1 MSIQLTLF
9 ALLVSIPSARATGW
23 DDFTD
28 DLATDLAP
36 LISLFGDRLSKQ
48 YLSESISIL
57 DNFIFAVSP
66 LGILTAVISAIR
78 ICGNASLRAFVGRA
92 QEGPGEAENELL
104 SCVSETTAELFNH
117 GGISRVLGRPRI
129 LEIIVWEEI
138 DPQTQQR
145 SYKIATLRDA
155 LQTGAWVAGE
165 GQWILDG
172 KEYFVELDIANLSLN
187 KGIARRSQG
196 WFYAAA
202 ALGFLLQ
209 VGVLIY
215 SAITV
220 FSYPSHFLKDG
231 SPVVDYAFPLFFS
244 GTMLLSIGM
253 FFCAFLI
260 QRSSAKCYIRPT
272 VPSKIYWLQ
281 PGDQDVG
288 DQTFGAYLAVNE
300 GSGGG
305 ASKDLLYIKSV
316 RSPIRSTERPLLAL
330 AVTTAVV
337 GFVTQFVGF
346 RGLHASVILAQVGS
360 TFLMSIVRASLRT
373 KRSESNESRFTDRE
387 TGLVSHRKQ
396 ELDCF
401 AFHLEGIRTFELVVN
416 EVSASPSQAHVNQT
430 SGTGSTN
437 QGAQKHSPG
446 TRAIQTRTRLAQLIS
461 EGSHDGMRWDDL
473 PIRQIAC
480 NLAKAITGTMDLFSE
495 WKHITKDTYSFD
507 LRFQCQAHNSG
518 NSNATNSVSETYPI
532 RLVRSEETLQWEI
545 DITALEAVL
554 GLWTWSL
561 IKTDPGYLQSELV
574 RAVGLNEKEASEED
588 TDLLFHKWMFRHIE
602 AQMVPAKVISFHNRR
617 FGLLL
622 HTSSNSK
629 SILAVRTN
637 VGVEVTAAQEI
648 YIKFLQSVL
657 REVTDFGG
665 HVELRAGSQSGY
677 MAFSSR
683 LDSLAAV
690 FTAERLG
697 LTEDALLC
705 IVPTLKHHSLL
716 PRLAGD
722 SEGVQHYI
730 HNNIVAQKW
739 TEAFAAL
746 HWLCERCDGVEF
758 EHTLHE
764 LGYLCRRAMVHFDSK
779 TQAEGF
785 QNVVRLLER
794 DPRANLRARLRSSR
808 SDSWLDV
815 SRRPERWKAIS
826 LQLGWLAWHTA
837 ERYRDKDAVQSALS
851 ALGISSDSLPIS
863 RASDQDEEASTG
875 SQAVLRWLIHGDV
888 FTREFLGVEDQLA
901 LDWVVH
907 NEHHA
912 LMQWLIIR
920 WTECQQQC
928 PGLIHHVIMW
938 AAEKGYQDTINAL
951 RRRGISLDSK
961 EESDDGLTPLIKMI
975 ATGSHAAVEVLLDA
989 GAYIDGPDARGATPL
1004 MAACHVGD
1012 LASVSLLVRRGA
1024 NLNAQGRNGL
1034 TPLLAATSGDH
1045 PGVVR
1050 LLLDHGAHVDMGY
1063 PLLVAAS
1070 EDRVELMKVLL
1081 EGGAD
1086 VDVQTEDGC
1095 TALMLSAR
1103 NRCTAAMKVL
1113 LDRGVDVH
1121 KHMWSGTTALDW
1133 AREVQHAEG
1142 VELLEQE
1149 LRKDS

>member
-1 MSIQLTLF
+1 MVPIHLTMARQLILL

-48 YLSESISIL
+48 YLSESISVL
-57 DNFIFAVSP
+57 DNLIFAVSP

-78 ICGNASLRAFVGRA
+78 ICGNASVRAFVGRA

-117 GGISRVLGRPRI
+117 GGISRVTGRPRI
-129 LEIIVWEEI
+129 LETIVWEEI
-138 DPQTQQR
+138 DPRTQQR
-145 SYKIATLRDA
+145 SYKIGTLRDA
-155 LQTGAWVAGE
+155 LQSGAWVAGE

-172 KEYFVELDIANLSLN
+172 KEYFAELDIANLSLN

-209 VGVLIY
+209 VDR
-215 SAITV
+215 
-220 FSYPSHFLKDG
+220 FLKDG
-231 SPVVDYAFPLFFS
+231 NPVVDYAFPLFFM

-288 DQTFGAYLAVNE
+288 DRTFGAYLAVNE
-300 GSGGG
+300 GSSAQ

-316 RSPIRSTERPLLAL
+316 RSPVESTEQPLLAL

-373 KRSESNESRFTDRE
+373 KRSGSNENRFTKPEID
-387 TGLVSHRKQ
+387 LVSHRKQ

-401 AFHLEGIRTFELVVN
+401 AFHLEGIRSFELMVN
-416 EVSASPSQAHVNQT
+416 GVPASPSQVHVNQT
-430 SGTGSTN
+430 FGTSSTTH
-437 QGAQKHSPG
+437 GAQKHGSG

-461 EGSHDGMRWDDL
+461 EGSHDGMKWDDL

-480 NLAKAITGTMDLFSE
+480 NLAKAITGTMALFSE
-495 WKHITKDTYSFD
+495 WKHIIKDTHSFD
-507 LRFQCQAHNSG
+507 LLFQCQAHNSS
-518 NSNATNSVSETYPI
+518 NSNATSSVTENYPI
-532 RLVRSEETLQWEI
+532 KLVRSEETLQWEV
-545 DITALEAVL
+545 DIVALEAVL
-554 GLWTWSL
+554 GLWTWSQ
-561 IKTDPGYLQSELV
+561 IKTDPGYLQSGLV
-574 RAVGLNEKEASEED
+574 RAVGLNEKEASEEEA
-588 TDLLFHKWMFRHIE
+588 DLLFHKWMFRHIE
-602 AQMVPAKVISFHNRR
+602 AQMIPANIISFHNRR
-617 FGLLL
+617 FGFLPS
-622 HTSSNSK
+622 TSSNSK

-637 VGVEVTAAQEI
+637 VGMEVAAAQEI
-648 YIKFLQSVL
+648 YIRFLQSVL
-657 REVTDFGG
+657 REVTNFGG
-665 HVELRAGSQSGY
+665 HVEIRAGSQSGY
-677 MAFSSR
+677 MAFSNR

-705 IVPTLKHHSLL
+705 IVPTLEHHSLL

-722 SEGVQHYI
+722 SEGVQQYI

-746 HWLCERCDGVEF
+746 HWLCERCAGVEF
-758 EHTLHE
+758 EHTLYE

-785 QNVVRLLER
+785 QNAVRLLER
-794 DPRANLRARLRSSR
+794 DPRASLRARLRSSR
-808 SDSWLDV
+808 PDNWLDV
-815 SRRPERWKAIS
+815 SRRPERWSAIS

-837 ERYRDKDAVQSALS
+837 ERYRDKDAVQSALG
-851 ALGISSDSLPIS
+851 ALGISGDTLPIS
-863 RASDQDEEASTG
+863 RASDQDAEASSG
-875 SQAVLRWLIHGDV
+875 SQAVLRWLIHGDEV
-888 FTREFLGVEDQLA
+888 FTREFLGAEDQLA
-901 LDWVVH
+901 LDWVIQ
-907 NEHHA
+907 NGHHA

-938 AAEKGYQDTINAL
+938 AAEKGYQDTINTL
-951 RRRGISLDSK
+951 RRRGISLNTKD
-961 EESDDGLTPLIKMI
+961 ESDDGLTPLIKMV
-975 ATGSHAAVEVLLDA
+975 ATGNHAAVEVLLDA

-1024 NLNAQGRNGL
+1024 NVNAQARNGGL
-1034 TPLLAATSGDH
+1034 TPLLVATSGDH

-1050 LLLDHGAHVDMGY
+1050 WLLDHGAHVDMGY

-1086 VDVQTEDGC
+1086 ADVQTEDGC

-1113 LDRGVDVH
+1113 LDRGVDVR

-1133 AREVQHAEG
+1133 ARDVQHAEA
-1142 VELLEQE
+1142 VELLEQA
-1149 LRKDS
+1149 LARDSTSQI